1 MREEKGRP
9 FISNKSNS
17 RNKINRITDSALAF
31 EKLWES
37 EESLRVLMN
46 SNPEAVFILDRE
58 GNFVAANEKCAQRFG
73 KPVEELIGTNVFS
86 YLTPEIAEKRKAK
99 VDEVIRT
106 GKPLRFDDMRNNR
119 YYDNYLHPIFDSQ
132 GSLIRIAVWVID
144 FTERK
149 QALDALKASEEKFRE
164 IAENIQDIFW
174 VRKGDELFYVSPA
187 YEIICGKTC
196 QSLYDNP
203 NSFIEAVHPDDFE
216 RVIKSLSS
224 DQYQREGKFD
234 EEFRIIRP
242 DGEIKWIWSRTFPVK
257 RDNEVIRTVGIA
269 EDITLLKKAE
279 EDIQNA
285 YKKEKEL
292 NELKSQFISM
302 VSHEFRTPLGL
313 ILSSAELLQKYG
325 AKWDEEKRNEQF
337 GRIKKAIANLTGL
350 MEDIIIIGGEET
362 GKIKITPTETGLV
375 LLIKEIIEEVKV
387 SQNEQ
392 AAINFEYPNSNIKIF
407 ADEKLLRQIFL
418 NLILNA
424 VKYSKPEKKISIKL
438 QPDADKIYFAI
449 EDEGIGISYEDLKN
463 IFEPFARG
471 SNTGKTKGSG
481 LGLAIVKQAV
491 ELLRGEIKVESKL
504 NEGTK
509 FSVTLPREI
518 L

>member
-1 MREEKGRP
+1 MNGKRDKS
-9 FISNKSNS
+9 FISNRSDS
-17 RNKINRITDSALAF
+17 RNKINTITDSALAF

-99 VDEVIRT
+99 VDEVIKT
-106 GKPLRFDDMRNNR
+106 GKPLRFDDTRNNR
-119 YYDNYLHPIFDSQ
+119 SFDNYLHPIFDSQ
-132 GSLIRIAVWVID
+132 GNLIRIAVWAID

-149 QALDALKASEEKFRE
+149 QVLDALKASEEKFRE

-174 VRKGDELFYVSPA
+174 VRKGDDLLYVSPA

-203 NSFIEAVHPDDFE
+203 NSFLEAVHPDDFE

-224 DQYQREGKFD
+224 DQYKKEGMFD

-242 DGEIKWIWSRTFPVK
+242 DGEIRWIWSRTFPVK
-257 RDNEVIRTVGIA
+257 RDDEVIRTVGIA
-269 EDITLLKKAE
+269 EDITLQKKAE
-279 EDIQNA
+279 EEIQNSF
-285 YKKEKEL
+285 KKEKEL
-292 NELKSQFISM
+292 NELKSQFVSM

-313 ILSSAELLQKYG
+313 ILSSTELLQKYG
-325 AKWDEEKRNEQF
+325 TKWDEEKKDEQF
-337 GRIKKAIANLTGL
+337 LRIKKAVENLTGL
-350 MEDIIIIGGEET
+350 MEDIIVIGGEET
-362 GKIKITPTETGLV
+362 GKIKIVPTETGLV
-375 LLIKEIIEEVKV
+375 AFIKEIIEEVKA
-387 SQNEQ
+387 STHEQ
-392 AAINFEYPNSNIKIF
+392 AAINFDHTDSNLKIF

-424 VKYSKPEKKISIKL
+424 VKYTPPEKKVFVKL
-438 QPDADKIYFAI
+438 LPDAQKIYFEI
-449 EDEGIGISYEDLKN
+449 VDEGIGIAPEDLKN

-471 SNTGKTKGSG
+471 RNVGKAKGSG

-491 ELLRGEIKVESKL
+491 ELLRGEIKAESKL
-504 NEGTK
+504 NVGTT
-509 FSVTLPREI
+509 FYVTLPKEI
-518 L
+518 M

>member
-1 MREEKGRP
+1 MREEKGKP
-9 FISNKSNS
+9 FISNRSSN
-17 RNKINRITDSALAF
+17 RNKINIITDSALAF

-73 KPVEELIGTNVFS
+73 KSHDELIGTNVFS
-86 YLTPEIAEKRKAK
+86 YLTPEVAEKRKAK
-99 VDEVIRT
+99 VDEVIKT
-106 GKPLRFDDMRNNR
+106 EKPLRFDDMRNNR
-119 YYDNYLHPIFDSQ
+119 YFDNYLHPIFDSQ
-132 GSLIRIAVWVID
+132 GNLIRIAVWVID

-149 QALDALKASEEKFRE
+149 HTLDALKASEEKFRE

-174 VRKGDELFYVSPA
+174 VRKVNDLLYVSPA

-203 NSFIEAVHPDDFE
+203 NSFLDAIHPDDFE

-224 DQYQREGKFD
+224 EQYQKEGNFD

-242 DGEIKWIWSRTFPVK
+242 DGEIRWIWSRTFPVK
-257 RDNEVIRTVGIA
+257 RDAEVIRTVGIA
-269 EDITLLKKAE
+269 EDITLQKKAE
-279 EDIQNA
+279 EEIQNA
-285 YKKEKEL
+285 YKKEREL
-292 NELKSQFISM
+292 NELKSRFISM

-325 AKWDEEKRNEQF
+325 TKWDEGKRNEQF
-337 GRIKKAIANLTGL
+337 SKIKKAVTNLTGL

-362 GKIKITPTETGLV
+362 GKIKITPTETDLV
-375 LLIKEIIEEVKV
+375 LFIKEIIEEVEA
-387 SQNEQ
+387 SQSEQ
-392 AAINFEYPNSNIKIF
+392 AATNFEYADSNLKIF

-418 NLILNA
+418 NLITNA
-424 VKYSKPEKKISIKL
+424 VKYTPHDKKVSIKL
-438 QPDADKIYFAI
+438 LSETNKIYFEI
-449 EDEGIGISYEDLKN
+449 IDEGIGIPPGDMKN
-463 IFEPFARG
+463 VFEPFARG
-471 SNTGKTKGSG
+471 SNIGKTKGSG

-491 ELLRGEIKVESKL
+491 ELLRGEIKAESKL
-504 NEGTK
+504 NVGTT
-509 FSVTLPREI
+509 FSVTLLKEI